1 MGQPQQYGMPQQQ
14 PMTQANLSIPSVVEN
29 PKKTQLMDKVDV
41 LGSDIAMSAESS
53 LNNLID
59 LKTHLRNT
67 NN

>member
-1 MGQPQQYGMPQQQ
+1 
-14 PMTQANLSIPSVVEN
+14 MTQANLSIPSVVEN
-29 PKKTQLMDKVDV
+29 PKMTQLMDKVDV

>member
-1 MGQPQQYGMPQQQ
+1 
-14 PMTQANLSIPSVVEN
+14 MTQANLSIPSVVEN